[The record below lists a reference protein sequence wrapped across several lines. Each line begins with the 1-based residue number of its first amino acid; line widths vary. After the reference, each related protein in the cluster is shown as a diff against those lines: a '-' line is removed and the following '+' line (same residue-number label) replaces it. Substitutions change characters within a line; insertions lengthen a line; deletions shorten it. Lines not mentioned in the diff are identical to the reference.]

1 MSNPS
6 IKEACS
12 PGKRPRVEDV
22 ERQEKG
28 RENEVRMIA
37 IYLGGDWLGY
47 GHAEDALIECR
58 VSLSPL
64 RDRHVETGGDLSE
77 HSNSTVCLHL
87 QLRDISGTANVQLAR
102 LAPEMFSADTTC
114 IVSKRQ

>member
-12 PGKRPRVEDV
+12 PGKRPRVEDL

-64 RDRHVETGGDLSE
+64 RDRHVEMGRATYPITPG
-77 HSNSTVCLHL
+77 STVCLHL
-87 QLRDISGTANVQLAR
+87 QLRDISCHAR
-102 LAPEMFSADTTC
+102 LSPLAPEMFSADTTC